1 MGLRQFCQFPLK
13 LPLTLLFLFLRIS
26 EDDVSGHAEYMSKK
40 QSNNF
45 LRTISQYWSWLRKL
59 FIVMIEKIFE
69 KSATF
74 IARNP
79 VGIIFLTLLIAIVFT
94 FGFFKLKVE
103 NRVKFLFL
111 PEHSEASQDIV
122 KARNAGFELE
132 FRQEEIIILPKHN
145 KSVLSKEC
153 LTEMI
158 DLHKTVTKINSYEKL
173 CLRGKPADMC
183 VSVNLLQIFNYD
195 ESNFGNISGH
205 IQTVLQSD
213 AFLMANGKRLVDNF
227 NVIFG
232 NTASSKNLLST
243 NALRIVYYMKE
254 HNNDQ
259 EKDAILLWED
269 TFLQKAEEFSKHA
282 TCAEVFYAAE
292 KSLDDSVSETTGSD
306 IKFFAVTFTI
316 MGIFSSVVNGR
327 CADSRYGHQLLGFAA
342 LLCIYLGVTSALGF
356 VMYVG
361 IPFVNIVGV
370 LPFLVVSIGI
380 DDVFIIL
387 HELNELVRQN
397 IPALHMITGTMT
409 RSGPTITM
417 TTLTDLVAF
426 AVSCRSFFPAVRFFC
441 AYAAIAIT
449 FSFLMLTTL
458 FVACMWFDVKRINAK
473 RQDFLP
479 CFMSSEATNC
489 CCSGIRKNGLDNVM
503 KSWGRII
510 TSFPGKVTVC
520 LFSIA
525 LLAGGIFGAMN
536 TDESFSRQLLTT
548 ENSHYRKF
556 LDMYEEN
563 FHVEV
568 EVNVIIPNQ
577 LDYSDHDIQQKY
589 LDLENI
595 AKRNK
600 HFTSR
605 TTSWLAEF
613 LLWGKA
619 NNIDTNSK
627 ATFYSNLQIF
637 ISTPKF
643 KRFAEDVKFS
653 EDRKYLEA
661 SRIFVYSKSD
671 PNSEFQRDMMIS
683 IREDLSRS
691 SNLNAFAIAPPF
703 IYFEQFA
710 HVLDETIR
718 NLIVAGISIL
728 LISSLFLNH
737 VVIIVCLLCGFVALI
752 LELLGLMYL
761 WNVSINSISM
771 INLVMALGFS
781 VDYNAHVIYHFVSS
795 EAKSPE
801 LRVIDALGRI
811 GGSVF
816 LGGLSTFL
824 GMLTTGFASSVVFQI
839 FFKMFVGI
847 VVLGLLHGLVILP
860 VYLTILGKLFNFRA
874 ENIYSILYKWFLRKR
889 KRTSRIAEMKKVPN
903 QLDQT
908 KKRQPVAVVGIGCRF
923 PGGAHSKDTFWNM
936 LVEGRCGINSY
947 PTERPDARMFLD
959 SYNPGKKV
967 PGKHYVLTGAFLE
980 NITGFDAQFFG
991 ISPAECRSMDPQ
1003 QRILLQVVYEAIE
1016 DAGLRLDDLQEC
1028 RTGVYVGLM
1037 NLDYGG
1043 LLMDDSNRRNID
1055 QFASTGCA
1063 ASVISNRISFSL
1075 NFTGPSLTVDTACSS
1090 SLVAFDIAFNH
1101 LQIGECD
1108 VAIVCAPNIL
1118 LSGKMF
1124 HTACCRTGLLAE
1136 DGRCKSFDIKGDGYG
1151 RGEGVAAVVIKP
1163 TKTAL
1168 EDRDDVYAEVVACG
1182 MNNDGQTAIPITAP
1196 SEVSQAALF
1205 QRVLQDSGLCK
1216 DDIQYIEA
1224 HGTGTAI
1231 GDVVEMGSLSAVY
1244 GSSSQQILRVGSV
1257 KSNTNHTES
1266 TAGLAGLIKCC
1277 MMIKNAQF
1285 VPTINVHE
1293 VKPQLKLSE
1302 RKMMVQLVHE
1312 PWENDSGKPRI
1323 AGLSS
1328 YGFGGTNAHLILRE
1342 VQQIPTPV
1350 IPSRSIINRVLT
1362 LSASSNSALKD
1373 MAKKVSQSL
1382 ATKPDDD
1389 ELLKDNICYSL
1400 NERYTVHSHRLA
1412 VSFRHLKQ
1420 AEIAL
1425 KMFANEESGWENM
1438 VATTGDATKS
1448 RKKIVFL
1455 YGGQGAQWYG
1465 MAREIIHEPK
1475 FRESIEKI
1483 DSLLKR
1489 YKVPWSLMM
1498 ELNKSEEMSRLHEN
1512 HVGQTA
1518 LFGVHFALTE
1528 LLKSWGVTPSAV
1540 VGHSLGEISAACA
1553 SGALSLSGALKLVL
1567 IRSQLH
1573 EKCSP
1578 TGCMAAIGLSVQD
1591 ARSMLEELHLENQ
1604 IDIAA
1609 VNSPASVV
1617 LSGDKVSMEL
1627 VNGHVMNTRSNVFW
1641 RKLTTTR
1648 AYHSLQMEEIKQ
1660 EFIERTSKIKLHPC
1674 QGNIPF
1680 YSTVTGTRVSGK
1692 LLSRE
1697 HWWKNLRQTVLLS
1710 SALKAMFSNG
1720 FHFFVEINAAPQLSY
1735 HIHQTWQQHQ
1745 KEVSFNT
1752 NNVVVVQTLP
1762 KRSATE
1768 YHLSF
1773 LQNCVA
1779 RLYAYGVQLSWNNV
1793 QGSGSKSFIRRPIY
1807 PWQET
1812 EFWYREDYPPESVTF
1827 LNEQETQK
1835 ENKVNVPFHPLLG
1848 KDLPTQTFTGL
1859 QAWESEIDLYK
1870 IPFIKDHKFT
1880 ESPDPVIPG
1889 AVYVEMV
1896 LAMSLDLSPY
1906 TTPDV
1911 HNISFNNLLTISEND
1926 SFRVRTRL
1934 LPEKCSGEGN
1944 RFQITFVA
1952 EKENEVLLSQ
1962 GVINL
1967 GIEDSHSSEG
1977 KNFNVINIINVTV

>member
-1 MGLRQFCQFPLK
+1 MFLEPSNVAVKHNGEIPSIRYYI
-13 LPLTLLFLFLRIS
+13 TMSLFLFLRIS
-26 EDDVSGHAEYMSKK
+26 NNDVNGPIKYVCKKRSK
-40 QSNNF
+40 NC
-45 LRTISQYWSWLRKL
+45 LRKISQHWSWLRKL
-59 FIVMIEKIFE
+59 FIVMIEKLFE

-74 IARNP
+74 IARRP
-79 VGIIFLTLLIAIVFT
+79 LRVIFLTLLIAIIFT
-94 FGFFKLKVE
+94 FGFFKLDVE
-103 NRVKFLFL
+103 QRVKYLFL
-111 PEHSEASQDIV
+111 PENSQASQDIV
-122 KARNAGFELE
+122 KARSAGFELE
-132 FRQEEIIILPKHN
+132 FRQEEIIFLPKHN
-145 KSVLSKEC
+145 KSVLSQEC

-158 DLHKTVTKINSYEKL
+158 ELHNRITEINSYETL
-173 CLRGKPADMC
+173 CFRGNSSSTCA
-183 VSVNLLQIFNYD
+183 SVNLLQIFDYD
-195 ESNFGNISGH
+195 KHNLGNISGY
-205 IQTVLQSD
+205 IQALLRSD
-213 AFLMANGKRLVDNF
+213 AFLMANGRRLVDNF

-232 NTASSKNLLST
+232 NKATSNNLLST
-243 NALRIVYYMKE
+243 NALRMVYYMREQSSDK
-254 HNNDQ
+254 
-259 EKDAILLWED
+259 EKDSILEWED
-269 TFLQKAEEFSKHA
+269 TFLQKLEEFSKNT

-292 KSLDDSVSETTGSD
+292 KSLDDSVSESTGSD

-327 CADSRYGHQLLGFAA
+327 CADPRYGHQLLGFAA
-342 LLCIYLGVTSALGF
+342 LLSIYLGVTSALGF
-356 VMYVG
+356 AMYVG
-361 IPFVNIVGV
+361 VPFVNMVGV

-397 IPALHMITGTMT
+397 IPALHMISGTMA

-426 AVSCRSFFPAVRFFC
+426 GVSCRSLFPAVRFFC

-449 FSFLMLTTL
+449 FAFLMLTTF
-458 FVACMWFDVKRINAK
+458 FVACTWFDVKRINAK
-473 RQDFLP
+473 RRDFLP
-479 CFMSSEATNC
+479 CFMSSETTN

-503 KSWGRII
+503 RSWGRII
-510 TSFPGKVTVC
+510 TSFPGKISVC
-520 LFSIA
+520 LLSIL
-525 LLAGGIFGAMN
+525 LLAGGIFGAVN
-536 TDESFSRQLLTT
+536 VDESFSRQLLTT
-548 ENSHYRKF
+548 EDSHYRKF
-556 LDMYEEN
+556 LNVYEEH

-568 EVNVIIPNQ
+568 EVNVIIHNQ
-577 LDYSDHDIQQKY
+577 LDYSDHKIQQKY
-589 LDLENI
+589 LDLEKI
-595 AKRNK
+595 PKSNK

-613 LLWGKA
+613 ILWGKA
-619 NNIDTNSK
+619 NNVDTNGK
-627 ATFYSNLQIF
+627 TKFYSNLQIF
-637 ISTPKF
+637 LSLPEF

-653 EDRKYLEA
+653 EHGTHLAA

-683 IREDLSRS
+683 IRKDLSDS
-691 SNLNAFAIAPPF
+691 SDLGAFAVAQPF

-710 HVLDETIR
+710 HVLEETIR
-718 NLIVAGISIL
+718 NLLVAGVSIL

-737 VVIIVCLLCGFVALI
+737 FVIILCLLCGFVALI

-781 VDYNAHVIYHFVSS
+781 VDYNAHVVYHFISS

-801 LRVIDALGRI
+801 LRVVDALGRI

-816 LGGLSTFL
+816 LGGVSTFL
-824 GMLTTGFASSVVFQI
+824 GMMTTGFASSIVFQI

-860 VYLTILGKLFNFRA
+860 VYLTVLGKLFDFRE
-874 ENIYSILYKWFLRKR
+874 ENIYSILYKCFVRKSKRVSR
-889 KRTSRIAEMKKVPN
+889 KAEIKKILN
-903 QLDQT
+903 HLDEA

-923 PGGAHSKDTFWNM
+923 PGGADSKDSFWDM

-947 PTERPDARMFLD
+947 PTDRPDSRMFLD
-959 SYNPGKKV
+959 SYNPGRKT

-991 ISPAECRSMDPQ
+991 ISSAECRAMDPQ

-1016 DAGLRLDDLQEC
+1016 DAGLRLEDLQQC

-1037 NLDYGG
+1037 NLDYGV
-1043 LLMDDSNRRNID
+1043 LLMDNSNLRNVD

-1063 ASVISNRISFSL
+1063 ASVVSNRISFSL
-1075 NFTGPSLTVDTACSS
+1075 NLTGPSLTVDTACSS
-1090 SLVAFDIAFNH
+1090 SLAAFDIAFGH
-1101 LQIGECD
+1101 LQTGECD
-1108 VAIVCAPNIL
+1108 VAIICAPNIL

-1124 HTACCRTGLLAE
+1124 HTACCKTGLLAQ

-1168 EDRDDVYAEVVACG
+1168 EDRDDIYAEVVACG

-1196 SEVSQAALF
+1196 SEVTQAALF
-1205 QRVLQDSGLCK
+1205 QRVLQESGHCK

-1224 HGTGTAI
+1224 HGTGTAV

-1244 GSSSQQILRVGSV
+1244 GNSSKRILRVGSV

-1266 TAGLAGLIKCC
+1266 TAGLAGLIKCSL
-1277 MMIKNAQF
+1277 MIKNAQF

-1293 VKPQLKLSE
+1293 VKSQLKLSE
-1302 RKMMVQLVHE
+1302 RKMMVQLIHE
-1312 PWENDSGKPRI
+1312 PWENESGKPRI

-1342 VQQIPTPV
+1342 VMQTPSPV
-1350 IPSRSIINRVLT
+1350 IPSRSIVNRVLT

-1373 MAKKVSQSL
+1373 MARKASHSL
-1382 ATKPDDD
+1382 VTKPDDD
-1389 ELLKDNICYSL
+1389 ELFKDNICYSL

-1412 VSFRHLKQ
+1412 VSFRSLKQ
-1420 AEIAL
+1420 AEKAL
-1425 KMFANEESGWENM
+1425 EMFANEENGWEDK
-1438 VATTGDATKS
+1438 VITGDATKS

-1455 YGGQGAQWYG
+1455 YGGQGTQWYG
-1465 MAREIIHEPK
+1465 MAREMIIHEPK
-1475 FRESIEKI
+1475 FRESIENI

-1489 YKVPWSLMM
+1489 YKVHWSLMT
-1498 ELNKSEEMSRLHEN
+1498 ELNKPEETSRLNEN
-1512 HVGQTA
+1512 LIGQTA
-1518 LFGVHFALTE
+1518 LFSVHFALTE

-1540 VGHSLGEISAACA
+1540 VGHSLGEISAASA
-1553 SGALSLSGALKLVL
+1553 SGALSLSEALQLVL

-1578 TGCMAAIGLSVQD
+1578 TGCMVVLGLTEED
-1591 ARSMLEELHLENQ
+1591 ARSMLQDLHLENQ
-1604 IDIAA
+1604 IDIAV
-1609 VNSPASVV
+1609 VNSPGSVV

-1627 VNGHVMNTRSNVFW
+1627 VDRHVTNTRSNVFW
-1641 RKLTTTR
+1641 RKLTTIR

-1660 EFIERTSKIKLHPC
+1660 EFIERTSKIKLRPR

-1692 LLSRE
+1692 LLSYQ

-1710 SALKAMFSNG
+1710 SALKTMFSDG

-1735 HIHQTWQQHQ
+1735 HIHQTWQQYQ
-1745 KEVSFNT
+1745 KENPLNT

-1762 KRSATE
+1762 KRSAAE

-1779 RLYAYGVQLSWNNV
+1779 RLYSCGVQLSWNNV
-1793 QGSGSKSFIRRPIY
+1793 QGSGSKSFIRRPTY

-1812 EFWYREDYPPESVTF
+1812 QFWYRDHCPPESVTF
-1827 LNEQETQK
+1827 LDEQKTVE

-1848 KDLPTQTFTGL
+1848 KALPNQTLTGL
-1859 QAWESEIDLYK
+1859 HAWESEIDLYK
-1870 IPFIKDHKFT
+1870 VSFIKDHKFA
-1880 ESPDPVIPG
+1880 ESLDPVIPG

-1896 LAMSLDLSPY
+1896 LAMSLDLSPH

-1926 SFRVRTRL
+1926 SFRIRTRL
-1934 LPEKCSGEGN
+1934 LPNECAGEGN
-1944 RFQITFVA
+1944 RFQITIV
-1952 EKENEVLLSQ
+1952 EGKENEVLLSE
-1962 GVINL
+1962 GIINL
-1967 GIEDSHSSEG
+1967 GVVDSPTSKG
-1977 KNFNVINIINVTV
+1977 KMFLS